1 MDTPQ
6 QIKRDNN
13 PACAAVA
20 GRSSESV
27 AEHLSRQGRLTTA
40 SALASEA
47 SHEPRDQIT
56 TTRLQT
62 WTISAPPTPAQTI
75 QELPGSGLSD
85 ILPSEPASSKRP
97 EIEPPMR
104 RIEVEHDKPSPRRQA
119 DAAWPDVH
127 TSSAIYAKRFSS
139 PGGRYLLQV
148 QTSTLRDMVRPWPGA
163 SVLDIGGGHGQIS
176 NPLAANGYKVTVLAS
191 NEAALARLKS
201 ESGDT
206 IRYAV
211 GDLINPPFAD
221 KSFDVVTAIRLMAHL
236 KEWPQLVEAACRIA
250 RNAVILDFAYPGG
263 ANRLAG
269 AFFPAKKWLEGDT
282 RRFTVIEPEAVR
294 EAFAGSG
301 FRIERSVGQF
311 VFPMAVHRA
320 LNTPA
325 VSKTIEA
332 AARAIPYAASIANPI
347 IALAVPL

>member
-6 QIKRDNN
+6 QIKRDIN

-20 GRSSESV
+20 GRSSDAV
-27 AEHLSRQGRLTTA
+27 AEHLSTEGRLTTA
-40 SALASEA
+40 RELESEA
-47 SHEPRDQIT
+47 SHEPRDQT
-56 TTRLQT
+56 TTSRLQT
-62 WTISAPPTPAQTI
+62 WTISAPATSAPSI
-75 QELPGSGLSD
+75 QELSGSGLSG
-85 ILPSEPASSKRP
+85 ISPSEPAPSKRP
-97 EIEPPMR
+97 ESEPPMR
-104 RIEVEHDKPSPRRQA
+104 RIEIEHDTPSPPRQA

-148 QTSTLRDMVRPWPGA
+148 QTSTVRDMVRPWPGA

-176 NPLAANGYKVTVLAS
+176 NPLAADGYKVTVLAS

-201 ESGDT
+201 ES
-206 IRYAV
+206 